1 MRILITGIGGF
12 VGNILHSMLRD
23 MNYEVYGIDF
33 FSTDKNIVKIN
44 ITDPVAIQDAMIKI
58 SPDFILHLA
67 AISRVD
73 LNEPQN
79 IFNVNVN
86 GTLNLLSA
94 CLKLREKPKI
104 IVVSSSQVYGIP
116 ENNTQSLNEN
126 ADIKPVNLYGA
137 SKAAAENIAMAFYN
151 EFDLPVV
158 IARPFNHTGKGQ
170 SEHFIIPKL
179 IQAYKKK
186 QKKLTIGNTDISR
199 DYLDVRDVVNAYIKI
214 MQNFHPGEVYNIS
227 SGESISLSDIIS
239 IIENLSDHKLNI
251 VPDKELFRKNEI
263 VNIRGDSSKII
274 KETGWE
280 PKYDINET
288 LRWMLE

>member
-186 QKKLTIGNTDISR
+186 QEKLTIGNTDISR